1 MPPWLPSSVAG
12 LRTDLVK
19 SANETSTTRSPGVA
33 KMISTLAALS
43 RKRMITGVLLQASG
57 LSGSAAARKRA
68 LPSPRTATAF
78 ASTQA
83 GSPPLTGAPPRISPS
98 ALYASL
104 GTTPGPFLVRSTSRG
119 APGCFAG
126 PDDAADGGPP
136 GDDCPAPGE
145 DAWADGPFLSA
156 APLAPVGA
164 AVAGF
169 SLAAGDGL
177 AQGAGIC
184 LEITAAPRIAATSTA
199 RAPTAPA
206 TFASRDA
213 NRGRCR

>member
-43 RKRMITGVLLQASG
+43 RKRMMIGVLLQASG

-68 LPSPRTATAF
+68 LPSPRTATAL

-104 GTTPGPFLVRSTSRG
+104 GTTPGPVLVRSISRA

-126 PDDAADGGPP
+126 PDEAADGGPA

-145 DAWADGPFLSA
+145 EAAAELPFGPA
-156 APLAPVGA
+156 GP
-164 AVAGF
+164 VAG
-169 SLAAGDGL
+169 
-177 AQGAGIC
+177 
-184 LEITAAPRIAATSTA
+184 P
-199 RAPTAPA
+199 
-206 TFASRDA
+206 
-213 NRGRCR
+213 